1 MCYEK
6 IPTKDLGHEDWLR
19 LRKTG
24 LGGSDIG
31 AICGVNKYSSPM
43 KIYQDKISDTVNNI
57 QTEATRIGQD
67 LEDYC
72 ARRFTEATGLKVR
85 RSNYMY
91 RSTNNPFMIADVDR
105 LIVGEDA
112 GLECKTT
119 NILNASQWANGQI
132 PLSYVMQ
139 CYHYMYCTGKRTWY
153 IACVIMG
160 KEFVYRKLT
169 WDDEII
175 NNIIQVERNFWN
187 NHVIKKV
194 IPDPDG
200 TESSGK
206 IILSMF
212 PKAEPKSYIELKGFD
227 NLLIKRDN
235 LISKI
240 ADLNKEVTE
249 IEQKIQLNMKDIEF
263 AQTSSHRIKWHNV
276 ESMRLDTQKL
286 RKENPHIYDMYAKKV
301 VTRRFQIKSA

>member
-1 MCYEK
+1 MCCEK
-6 IPTKDLGHEDWLR
+6 IPTKDLSHDDWLR

-31 AICGVNKYSSPM
+31 AICGINKYSSPV
-43 KIYQDKISDTVNNI
+43 KIYRDKISDKIIEVDN
-57 QTEATRIGQD
+57 EATRIGRD

-72 ARRFTEATGLKVR
+72 ARRFMEATGLKVR

-91 RSTNNPFMIADVDR
+91 RSVENPFMIADVDR

-119 NILNASQWANGQI
+119 NIMNASQWKNGQI

-169 WDDEII
+169 WNDEII
-175 NNIIQVERNFWN
+175 NNIIRVESNFWN
-187 NHVIKKV
+187 NHVLKRVMPEPDGSDSSSKV
-194 IPDPDG
+194 IL
-200 TESSGK
+200 E
-206 IILSMF
+206 MF
-212 PKAEPKSYIELKGFD
+212 PKAEPESFIELNGFDEKLARRDRIIAEITELDREKNRIEQEVQLYMKGFE
-227 NLLIKRDN
+227 N
-235 LISKI
+235 
-240 ADLNKEVTE
+240 
-249 IEQKIQLNMKDIEF
+249 
-263 AQTSSHRIKWHNV
+263 AQNDSYRIKWHNV
-276 ESMRLDTQKL
+276 ESTRLDSQRL
-286 RKENPHIYDMYAKKV
+286 RKENPEIYDMYAKRV

>member
-1 MCYEK
+1 MSFTK
-6 IPTKDLGHEDWLR
+6 IPTKDLSRDDWLR

-31 AICGVNKYSSPM
+31 AICGVNKYSSPI
-43 KIYQDKISDTVNNI
+43 KIFQYKTTDIISEVDN
-57 QTEATRIGQD
+57 EATRIGRD

-91 RSTNNPFMIADVDR
+91 RSVEHPFMVADVDR

-119 NILNASQWANGQI
+119 NILNASAWKNGQV

-160 KEFVYRKLT
+160 KEFVYRKLE
-169 WDDEII
+169 WNDEII
-175 NNIIQVERNFWN
+175 NNLINVESNFWN
-187 NHVIKKV
+187 NHVLKRIM
-194 IPDPDG
+194 PEPDG
-200 TESSGK
+200 TDSCGK
-206 IILSMF
+206 AILDLF
-212 PKAEPKSYIELKGFD
+212 PEAEPESYVELKGFKD
-227 NLLIKRDN
+227 KLIRRDN
-235 LISKI
+235 LIAEI
-240 ADLNKEVTE
+240 AELNREVNK
-249 IEQKIQLNMKDIEF
+249 IEQEVQLSMKGIEF
-263 AQTSSHRIKWHNV
+263 ATTGSHNIKWHNV
-276 ESMRLDTQKL
+276 ESTRLDTQKL
-286 RKENPHIYDMYAKKV
+286 RKEKPEIYDMFAKKINI
-301 VTRRFQIKSA
+301 RRFQIKSA